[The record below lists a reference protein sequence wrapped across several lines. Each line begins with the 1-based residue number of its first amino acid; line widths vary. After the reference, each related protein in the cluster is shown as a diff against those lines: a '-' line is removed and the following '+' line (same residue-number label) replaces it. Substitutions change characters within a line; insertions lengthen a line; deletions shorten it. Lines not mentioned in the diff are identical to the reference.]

1 QVALLTI
8 AMPIFNNSVAGAMR
22 TIHKAF
28 STLHHSH
35 YATPQNECFQVPH
48 VARHS
53 KTPLTPTQVYYD
65 RPKPLREGQ
74 KNVHSTQY
82 RAQLALQRSIKYPGQ

>member
-35 YATPQNECFQVPH
+35 YATPNFASCSPAGVSVLDSSATKPIYLNEFSHPDGRDAAVEHCALLVLHPIGSVPY
-48 VARHS
+48 
-53 KTPLTPTQVYYD
+53 L
-65 RPKPLREGQ
+65 
-74 KNVHSTQY
+74 
-82 RAQLALQRSIKYPGQ
+82 SIK